1 MSMYNKDATMELQK
15 VDFDYRQND
24 SLIQQKV
31 YDECATHELLKI
43 VQYPKIASYQKV
55 NTLIKK
61 GANPNAVEEYAK
73 DSKWNVLQKA
83 TVWGSANAVRALL
96 DNGVNMDPVMYWQLV
111 NKVQFQLKHVCC
123 EDDRMA
129 GEETLTVLQRHNRC
143 LPLFCEMER

>member
-1 MSMYNKDATMELQK
+1 MYNKDATMELQK

-61 GANPNAVEEYAK
+61 AQTLMQLRNTLKIQNGMFCKKLLFGEVRMLF
-73 DSKWNVLQKA
+73 VL
-83 TVWGSANAVRALL
+83 
-96 DNGVNMDPVMYWQLV
+96 YWIMV
-111 NKVQFQLKHVCC
+111 
-123 EDDRMA
+123 
-129 GEETLTVLQRHNRC
+129 
-143 LPLFCEMER
+143 